1 MWSPRPYGQLVGRR
15 CVGRDDLIA
24 PNNDNPSGASRHL
37 PLHKGGFGTVHSG
50 KCLRSPAG
58 RRGRRPLRI
67 GHGPFRSLGG
77 RGRAP
82 PLRIFDAPSART
94 GVGIL
99 GGSFVILQKIHT
111 SLLTILTKMV
121 ECSQANIPDN
131 FIPYQEWR
139 RERPDEATATC
150 FSRCQI
156 RR

>member
-1 MWSPRPYGQLVGRR
+1 MLRSQIGRR
-15 CVGRDDLIA
+15 RVKKTCRWHVFRADLGNYA
-24 PNNDNPSGASRHL
+24 AVASSSYPPHHQKPPLCKGGCRAAARLGDCRLQVNPSGASRHL
-37 PLHKGGFGTVHSG
+37 PLHKGG
-50 KCLRSPAG
+50 
-58 RRGRRPLRI
+58 
-67 GHGPFRSLGG
+67 LGV
-77 RGRAP
+77 RFMTETAV
-82 PLRIFDAPSART
+82 RT
-94 GVGIL
+94 GAGVL

-111 SLLTILTKMV
+111 CLLTILTKMV